1 MSNVENWISDRVR
14 AFDSSGIRRMF
25 DLSKDLKDPI
35 DLSIGQPH
43 YPVPE
48 SVKMSLIKA
57 IQDDHNNYALTQ
69 GLKPFREKLQSHIDD
84 QFGDTNR
91 KVFVC
96 SGTSGGLVL
105 AIQTVVNPG
114 DEVIIFDPYFV
125 MYPALIGLAGGMPV
139 IVDTYP
145 DFRINIDAI
154 AKAITPR
161 TKAIIVNTPNNPTG
175 KCLSESEARALGELA
190 NEHNVCIISDEIYSM
205 FVYDQ
210 QHISP
215 ASFNKNTIVVDGFSK
230 SHAMT
235 GLRLAYVHAPD
246 PLIQQMTKLQQFTF
260 VCAPHPV
267 QWAGIDAM
275 DVNMDHYVEQYAQ
288 KRDRIFEALRSHYE
302 IARPDGAFYLF
313 AKAPG
318 KSAREFTENA
328 LQQNL
333 LLIPGTIFSR
343 NDTHFRI
350 SYAVNEQIL
359 DKGIE
364 ILKNIA

>member
-1 MSNVENWISDRVR
+1 M
-14 AFDSSGIRRMF
+14 
-25 DLSKDLKDPI
+25 
-35 DLSIGQPH
+35 
-43 YPVPE
+43 
-48 SVKMSLIKA
+48 
-57 IQDDHNNYALTQ
+57 
-69 GLKPFREKLQSHIDD
+69 
-84 QFGDTNR
+84 
-91 KVFVC
+91 
-96 SGTSGGLVL
+96 
-105 AIQTVVNPG
+105 
-114 DEVIIFDPYFV
+114 
-125 MYPALIGLAGGMPV
+125 
-139 IVDTYP
+139 
-145 DFRINIDAI
+145 
-154 AKAITPR
+154 
-161 TKAIIVNTPNNPTG
+161 
-175 KCLSESEARALGELA
+175 CLSESEARALGELA

-210 QHISP
+210 QHIST

-275 DVNMDHYVEQYAQ
+275 DVNMDHHVEQYAQ